1 MLMEN
6 IKSDNIRF
14 TVTIPAGFPC
24 TYTVLVDGAE
34 PTECEETKNEFIY
47 TFLLPRGQYTV
58 KIVSIP
64 TAKNGIGKLRGEFLS
79 ASSKKRYLNHLFA
92 FHYDITCFSM
102 KIDLRI
108 HRDAHLK
115 LGIERKYYSNFLHID
130 GTYLSPYI
138 SDCQNIKQEG
148 VAVNYLYSQKI
159 QKRFY
164 RTQAVLWTLYCFALF
179 VIYAAFAVT
188 DIANWSIDSGYAG
201 HTGKSLFLTCSFP
214 VVVLVAFSY
223 CYCMRDLHRQYKNGF
238 LF

>member
-1 MLMEN
+1 MEN
-6 IKSDNIRF
+6 KPDNIKF
-14 TVTIPAGFPC
+14 TVTIPANFPC
-24 TYTVLVDGAE
+24 TYTVLVDGTK

-58 KIVSIP
+58 EIVSIP
-64 TAKNGIGKLRGEFLS
+64 TAKHGIGKLRAEFLS

-92 FHYDITCFSM
+92 FHYDISCFSM

-115 LGIERKYYSNFLHID
+115 LGIKRKYYSNFLHVD

-138 SDCQNIKQEG
+138 SDCQNIKQES
-148 VAVNYLYSQKI
+148 VTVNYLYSNKI

-164 RTQAVLWTLYCFALF
+164 RKQAVLWTLYCFAL
-179 VIYAAFAVT
+179 VAIYAAFAVT
-188 DIANWSIDSGYAG
+188 DIRNWSIDSGYAG
-201 HTGKSLFLTCSFP
+201 HTGKSLLLLGSFP
-214 VVVLVAFSY
+214 VVVLVIISY
-223 CYCMRDLHRQYKNGF
+223 CYCMRDLYRQYKNGF